1 MFFLH
6 FFFFYILTAVF
17 FFLNEEEIAEHLQV
31 TLEKSSDQKKVTL
44 IKPQSLYVQCSSMM
58 SFTIP

>member
-6 FFFFYILTAVF
+6 FFFFLHSHSSV